1 VAYTVAR
8 VRRPDFHLSRGIR
21 PVGTID
27 GTGQG
32 PVATGKEGTGCV
44 AVGTVKWFNEEKGYG
59 FIKPDDGGKDI
70 FVHFSNI
77 SGDGFKTLEDNQR
90 VEYEERE
97 GRKGPEAANVRPM

>member
-1 VAYTVAR
+1 
-8 VRRPDFHLSRGIR
+8 
-21 PVGTID
+21 
-27 GTGQG
+27 
-32 PVATGKEGTGCV
+32 
-44 AVGTVKWFNEEKGYG
+44 VKWFNEEKGYG